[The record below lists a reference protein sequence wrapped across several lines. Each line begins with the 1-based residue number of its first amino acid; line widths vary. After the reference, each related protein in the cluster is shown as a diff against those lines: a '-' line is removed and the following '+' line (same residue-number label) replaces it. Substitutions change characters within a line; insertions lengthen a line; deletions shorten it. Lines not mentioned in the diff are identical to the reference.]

1 MTVIS
6 GLNESHISNSV
17 LNIGKNESCKTLGIQ
32 WITFSDCLKYTIE
45 QPAFTHN
52 DRVSKRV
59 ILSTIAQIYDP
70 LGLLSPFI
78 ITSKILIQKLWR
90 LRLDWDT
97 EIPLEYKKVF
107 LTFQQSLSNLK
118 NIEIPRCV
126 IPKSFELVDMHCFC
140 DASKDAYATAIYL
153 RSRNNY
159 GQFCTH
165 LLCSKTKVAPLKTI
179 TIPKLELCAS
189 LLGAQLLNEVKG

>member
-1 MTVIS
+1 MSYETTSAPYLAIKCLQQLATDNYNQFPDACNTILHDFYVDDLLSGSNDVNELNIRCHKINSILKSAHFVLRKWVSNEMTVIS

-17 LNIGKNESCKTLGIQ
+17 LNLGKNESCKTLGIQ
-32 WITFSDCLKYTIE
+32 WITFSDCLKYTIA
-45 QPAFTHN
+45 QPAY

-97 EIPLEYKKVF
+97 KIPLEYF
-107 LTFQQSLSNLK
+107 
-118 NIEIPRCV
+118 
-126 IPKSFELVDMHCFC
+126 
-140 DASKDAYATAIYL
+140 
-153 RSRNNY
+153 
-159 GQFCTH
+159 
-165 LLCSKTKVAPLKTI
+165 
-179 TIPKLELCAS
+179 
-189 LLGAQLLNEVKG
+189 